1 MIKEWV
7 KFVAMQQ
14 NSAALISD
22 LNAMKGAVKS
32 CLKKIAQPFQTVQ
45 FQTLKIVPSSISLK
59 QSENYTFI

>member
-22 LNAMKGAVKS
+22 LNAMKGAVQS
-32 CLKKIAQPFQTVQ
+32 CLKKLHSHSKQY
-45 FQTLKIVPSSISLK
+45 SSKSNLVL
-59 QSENYTFI
+59 